1 MQDEV
6 SILDAIGGL
15 DAKDNIYIGAALGG
29 LLIWLYWYYNKT
41 DTKKTVN
48 VDATRK
54 HITLGAFPSII
65 IGALAGSLLGMEIQS
80 RGFDIQSSAIMAGIT
95 GIIAPW
101 AVYKLVNHSYDKAL
115 AIMGSKYFT
124 DVMPSQTII
133 YQPQQSGYAKA
144 LSGLPPGD
152 GPQIAAQEW
161 QMNRAV
167 VLASLAKIQQ
177 EGRLTNQE
185 LIGIHQLLPEP
196 ADVAY
201 MESQALV
208 LEQRSVE
215 LTVGGKLDL
224 QKLILRYKQQ
234 ADEQQTVIQQQQEL
248 IKKHETRYDPQSR
261 IIRDAAF
268 GIAGFVMRTL
278 AGWL

>member
-101 AVYKLVNHSYDKAL
+101 AVYKLVNHSY
-115 AIMGSKYFT
+115 
-124 DVMPSQTII
+124 
-133 YQPQQSGYAKA
+133 
-144 LSGLPPGD
+144 
-152 GPQIAAQEW
+152 
-161 QMNRAV
+161 
-167 VLASLAKIQQ
+167 
-177 EGRLTNQE
+177 
-185 LIGIHQLLPEP
+185 
-196 ADVAY
+196 
-201 MESQALV
+201 
-208 LEQRSVE
+208 
-215 LTVGGKLDL
+215 
-224 QKLILRYKQQ
+224 
-234 ADEQQTVIQQQQEL
+234 
-248 IKKHETRYDPQSR
+248 
-261 IIRDAAF
+261 
-268 GIAGFVMRTL
+268 
-278 AGWL
+278 